1 MSVPAPDPDP
11 RLPTV
16 DDVAAIIRA
25 RTQDSHDDEIGTF
38 NDDTRPTGVEV
49 EKLIDNAAGVVYSR
63 LGDMSDEMLV
73 CPTADDLQDQARY
86 MVSML
91 AAMLVELSYFPE
103 QIEAN
108 RSAFEHYKELWD
120 DQMTTLIDAAAE
132 CRGGAVV
139 PDTEDGGY
147 IGKAS
152 WSFPVDAGGLVGWQ
166 TKW

>member
-132 CRGGAVV
+132 CRAGEVT

-152 WSFPVDAGGLVGWQ
+152 WAFPVDTGGLVGWR